1 MNIWELVLAGTLAV
15 LIPAPALTCSLCAG
29 NPQTSQTLRHE
40 ADQVRLIVYGTL
52 TNPRLNPDPLIG
64 GGWTDLQIE
73 QVLKND
79 PILAGKKTITVPKYL
94 PVEPDKPVHFLL
106 FCDAAN
112 GKLDILT
119 GRPVSGAKMLEYVKA
134 VLVLDVKDRIKAL
147 QFYFQ
152 HLDSDV
158 PEIAADAYL
167 ELAKANDQ
175 EIGQLAPTLKPD
187 RLRKLLRDPNTP
199 AERLGLFAYLLGGCG
214 GKSDADLLLSLLNK
228 DSDQTRSAYGG
239 LLAGYIVLQPEAGW
253 KLASKVLADP
263 HRSFPERFAALG
275 TLRFFHGWK
284 PQDNHAPILAAIKA
298 AIEESGLADMAI
310 EDLRRWEW
318 WDLTATILPKY
329 GQKDYEA
336 PLTRRAIVRYALCC
350 PQPAAAKFVAERK
363 KIEPDFV
370 ADVADSLE
378 FEKPLKPASK

>member
-1 MNIWELVLAGTLAV
+1 MKYWKLALAGMLAV
-15 LIPAPALTCSLCAG
+15 LLPCPALPCSLCAG

-52 TNPRLNPDPLIG
+52 TNPRLNPDPLVG

-79 PILAGKKTITVPKYL
+79 PILAGRKTITIPKYL
-94 PVEPDKPVHFLL
+94 PVEPGKPVHFLL
-106 FCDAAN
+106 FCDVAN
-112 GKLDILT
+112 DKLDILT
-119 GRPVSGAKMLEYVKA
+119 GRPVSGAKMFEYVKA
-134 VLVLDVKDRIKAL
+134 VLGLETKNRTKAL

-152 HLDSDV
+152 HLDSGV

-175 EIGQLAPTLKPD
+175 EIGQLAPTLEPS
-187 RLRKLLRDPNTP
+187 RLRKLLQDPNTP

-214 GKSDADLLLSLLNK
+214 GKSDADLLLSLLKK
-228 DSDQTRSAYGG
+228 DTDQTRSAYGG

-253 KLASKVLADP
+253 KLAAKALADP
-263 HRSFPERFAALG
+263 QRSFPERFAVLG

-284 PQDNHAPILAAIKA
+284 PRENHDPILAALKA
-298 AIEESGLADMAI
+298 AINESSLADMAI

-318 WDLTATILPKY
+318 WDLTATILPNY
-329 GQKDYEA
+329 GTKNYAA
-336 PLTRRAIVRYALCC
+336 PLTRRAIVRYALSC
-350 PQPAAAKFVAERK
+350 PQPAAASFVAERK
-363 KIEPDFV
+363 KAEPDFV
-370 ADVADSLE
+370 ADVAESLE
-378 FEKPLKPASK
+378 IDKPATPRK